1 MARTRLGV
9 GARIRVEVEV
19 SVGLHNGLNL
29 SSSASSACGPRR
41 GREGQVV
48 VRLGVG
54 GPKFANFYCLRQGTS
69 KRGEGQPFLS
79 C

>member
-54 GPKFANFYCLRQGTS
+54 GPKFA
-69 KRGEGQPFLS
+69 KFLS
-79 C
+79 QKMMFLQEKGISI

>member
-41 GREGQVV
+41 GRDGQVV

-54 GPKFANFYCLRQGTS
+54 GPKFAT
-69 KRGEGQPFLS
+69 FLS
-79 C
+79 QKMMFLQEKGISI